1 MNALARITGALLLGA
16 SLAAQATDTD
26 AEFRLNELLGSDEQY
41 RETWRETL
49 DDEERLPEW
58 VMNLSGKA
66 EPMQALEEDGDQY
79 LVGQLCEPQQ
89 CFQQRLYVAFSWDK
103 QRAYAL
109 WVQLPS
115 GLPADKS
122 PSRHASF
129 RWLGEPDEGMQRLLK
144 DQLKTDPNWY

>member
-1 MNALARITGALLLGA
+1 MSLARVAGALLLGA
-16 SLAAQATDTD
+16 SLAAQAADTD
-26 AEFRLNELLGSDEQY
+26 AELRLNELLSTDEQY

-49 DDEERLPEW
+49 EDEERLPEW
-58 VMNLSGKA
+58 LMNLSGKA
-66 EPMQALEEDGDQY
+66 EPMQALEEDGERY

-103 QRAYAL
+103 ERAYAL

-122 PSRHASF
+122 PNRHASL
-129 RWLGEPDEGMQRLLK
+129 RWLGEPDEGLQRLLK
-144 DQLKTDPNWY
+144 EQLKADPNWY